1 MLAGAIRFERN
12 FPAVTSNEKMRS
24 FTSHANGSEVFEA
37 GKKREMRGTRVPN
50 AAAPLDVRKV
60 LRSMQIIGGFH
71 SPAERRKKMSG
82 TYASQSG
89 SYCDCMESAFLVN
102 DRRANYR

>member
-1 MLAGAIRFERN
+1 MPAGTTRFARN

-71 SPAERRKKMSG
+71 SPAERHSG
-82 TYASQSG
+82 TYPSQSG
-89 SYCDCMESAFLVN
+89 PYRDCLEPAFLVD
-102 DRRANYR
+102 DRPGKYR